1 MTRIGQYRLL
11 DRIGEGGMGA
21 VFRGEDTMLQ
31 RQVAI
36 KVLRPELARQQALVE
51 RFRTEAVALARL
63 NHPNIATVYGLLQQ
77 DGQYYM
83 VLEFVDG
90 QTLEAILARR
100 GRLPWSEAVGLA
112 RDTLA
117 ALDHA
122 HGMGV
127 VHRDLKPANLMVTR
141 SGQLKVMDFGIARL
155 AGTSRHTEYGRIVGT
170 PLYMSPEQ
178 LRGEEVDGRSD
189 VYSLGVVLYELLTGR
204 EAFQADSDYALL
216 MAQLNQMPEPVSRYV
231 PDLPADLEAV
241 LDRALSKSRNDR
253 WRSAA
258 DFRRAL
264 ARIAPDRAVRPT
276 GEIPIPPAA
285 ATPAVAASESRPPA
299 AAPATRLGEDPTPP
313 SQPAD
318 DSIAPGRLANAS
330 TPRSQPAEA
339 PTSPIRL
346 VNDATPPTRLVDDP
360 TPPTRLVD
368 GPTPPTRVA
377 ADAAPPTRV
386 ADGVVAGSAI
396 ARTKPWQMAVG
407 GATLAVLA
415 TMIWFATQPEP
426 PVVPTPTPTPVAPT
440 PAPVP
445 PPAPVSTPTGP
456 AVIADRPVTRT
467 AEPPASAPVNYGV
480 VAEPGAPKKKPS
492 APPST
497 PPAAPQPEPSPP
509 AATPAPVST
518 EPAVSESVDLS
529 AAGPALK
536 AGLGQIGGW
545 LKGRDREQIER
556 TFAGSDAD
564 RDALLKLL
572 GQFPVEIEKDAIAAT
587 NPAGAG
593 RAVAEF
599 TATLKWRSSF
609 GNTRKIPV
617 RIAATYAADGSTWR
631 LRSWKFIGSPDFD

>member
-36 KVLRPELARQQALVE
+36 KVLRPELARQQALVD

-83 VLEFVDG
+83 VLEYVDG

-100 GRLPWSEAVGLA
+100 GRLPWSEAVSLA

-141 SGQLKVMDFGIARL
+141 TGQLKVMDFGIARL

-231 PDLPADLEAV
+231 PDLPADLEMV
-241 LDRALSKSRNDR
+241 LGRALSKSRNDR
-253 WRSAA
+253 WRSAT

-264 ARIAPDRAVRPT
+264 NRIEPEPVTRPT
-276 GEIPIPPAA
+276 GEIPVPVEPAKATVVAPGAASANPRLPADPTPVAGQAEAA
-285 ATPAVAASESRPPA
+285 AARATRLADPTEAPTPATRLAHAA
-299 AAPATRLGEDPTPP
+299 AAPATRK
-313 SQPAD
+313 S
-318 DSIAPGRLANAS
+318 
-330 TPRSQPAEA
+330 AEA
-339 PTSPIRL
+339 
-346 VNDATPPTRLVDDP
+346 
-360 TPPTRLVD
+360 
-368 GPTPPTRVA
+368 
-377 ADAAPPTRV
+377 APATRV
-386 ADGVVAGSAI
+386 ADHGFGIEAATTPAPIKGWHLAIGGTTVAALAAI
-396 ARTKPWQMAVG
+396 IWLVTKPAPTVE
-407 GATLAVLA
+407 T
-415 TMIWFATQPEP
+415 P
-426 PVVPTPTPTPVAPT
+426 PAPGPVAPA

-445 PPAPVSTPTGP
+445 PPPPAAQTPGPATMAQRPVGQPEPATPT
-456 AVIADRPVTRT
+456 
-467 AEPPASAPVNYGV
+467 APVNYGV
-480 VAEPGAPKKKPS
+480 VADPVAPPKKKAPAPS
-492 APPST
+492 GPPSNPSTTAPRTEPEAPPPTTSD
-497 PPAAPQPEPSPP
+497 PEPAANDGP
-509 AATPAPVST
+509 
-518 EPAVSESVDLS
+518 DLS
-529 AAGPALK
+529 TAGPVFR

-545 LKGRDREQIER
+545 LKGRDRGQIER
-556 TFAGSDAD
+556 TFAGPESE

-572 GQFPVEIEKDAIAAT
+572 GQFPVEIEKDAMASSS
-587 NPAGAG
+587 PSGPG

-631 LRSWKFIGSPDFD
+631 LRSWRFLGKPDFD